1 MVRHTKSL
9 LLVICVLA
17 IAVGGGYLV
26 EHYRQIPVADVSA
39 PTSPVRAGVPE
50 PRFHTLPARLSLLA
64 GDGVAGFREGHAARF
79 ADPWGVV
86 VAPDGRIIVADAGSN
101 DRIRSIDAQG
111 NVSVL
116 AGAGSGYA
124 DGPANIARFDTP
136 SGLAIDD
143 AGRIY
148 VADTGNHAIRRIATD
163 GTVTT
168 LAGGKGSG
176 DEDGPVANA
185 RFNGPVGVAVDAQGN
200 VYVADTYNHRIRR
213 IGTDGMVTTV
223 AGSVPGFQD
232 GTATQARFDT
242 PCAVAIDPDGSL
254 WVADTVNFAIRHI
267 AGDGGVTTLVRS
279 DPKDRDAPLR
289 HPLGIVAD
297 KDALYVTEA
306 SHGALLR
313 YAHDGGLTVVTGS
326 SDAQRMSRPAGVA
339 LANPGLIVAD
349 AAAARVY
356 RVDDSPGVPAPV
368 GPAPDA
374 PLPVTHGR
382 WPEAPQDGWHEI
394 VGVAGEVRGND
405 KGESRDHLH
414 LGVDVRADVGARVL
428 AIADGK
434 VSDPLPTW
442 GYGKL
447 HEGLALDGLDYI
459 HMRVGRDASGRVV
472 DASRFRLLPG
482 DDGKPGRVEV
492 RRGTHFR
499 AGDVLG
505 TVNAMAHTHLQL
517 DGNLASRNP
526 IDLGFTGFTD
536 HIAPVIDRVELRDP
550 AGKALKRGKEGIT
563 IARTA
568 GPIDIVVEAWDHVD
582 DNLPR
587 RRLGLYAL
595 GYQLLDDQGK
605 PLPGFGKPR
614 MNLVFDRLP
623 ADDEATR
630 VIYAPDS
637 GETVHGAAR
646 TRFLYMVTNVLRE
659 GVAREGHWDVSALSP
674 GRYTLHIVAADRT
687 GNQATR
693 NANVPLIVQ

>member
-1 MVRHTKSL
+1 
-9 LLVICVLA
+9 
-17 IAVGGGYLV
+17 
-26 EHYRQIPVADVSA
+26 
-39 PTSPVRAGVPE
+39 
-50 PRFHTLPARLSLLA
+50 
-64 GDGVAGFREGHAARF
+64 
-79 ADPWGVV
+79 
-86 VAPDGRIIVADAGSN
+86 
-101 DRIRSIDAQG
+101 
-111 NVSVL
+111 
-116 AGAGSGYA
+116 
-124 DGPANIARFDTP
+124 
-136 SGLAIDD
+136 
-143 AGRIY
+143 
-148 VADTGNHAIRRIATD
+148 
-163 GTVTT
+163 
-168 LAGGKGSG
+168 
-176 DEDGPVANA
+176 
-185 RFNGPVGVAVDAQGN
+185 
-200 VYVADTYNHRIRR
+200 
-213 IGTDGMVTTV
+213 
-223 AGSVPGFQD
+223 
-232 GTATQARFDT
+232 
-242 PCAVAIDPDGSL
+242 
-254 WVADTVNFAIRHI
+254 
-267 AGDGGVTTLVRS
+267 
-279 DPKDRDAPLR
+279 
-289 HPLGIVAD
+289 
-297 KDALYVTEA
+297 
-306 SHGALLR
+306 
-313 YAHDGGLTVVTGS
+313 
-326 SDAQRMSRPAGVA
+326 
-339 LANPGLIVAD
+339 
-349 AAAARVY
+349 
-356 RVDDSPGVPAPV
+356 
-368 GPAPDA
+368 
-374 PLPVTHGR
+374 
-382 WPEAPQDGWHEI
+382 
-394 VGVAGEVRGND
+394 
-405 KGESRDHLH
+405 
-414 LGVDVRADVGARVL
+414 VL

-459 HMRVGRDASGRVV
+459 HMRVGRGASGRVV